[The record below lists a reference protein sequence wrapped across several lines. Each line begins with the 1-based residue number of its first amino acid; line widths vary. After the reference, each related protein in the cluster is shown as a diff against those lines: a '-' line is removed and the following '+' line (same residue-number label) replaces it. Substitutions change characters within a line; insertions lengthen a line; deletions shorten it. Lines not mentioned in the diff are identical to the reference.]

1 MKHQF
6 STFRIANIGGGS
18 LAAGPSAVMGG
29 HGPAL
34 WRPSKP
40 HVRELGVGAEGGR
53 GSQLGTNTGF
63 IFIVNPHARNGRT
76 SAKLEELRHALNH
89 HGILYDVRPSES
101 LDHASALSREA
112 NLAGYHTVVAVGGDG
127 TINRVLNGFFAADGS
142 RISQARMAAIHIG
155 TSPDFCRSYGIPLEI
170 PEAVETLDS
179 CVTKPLYPGRV
190 SYSRQPLCAE
200 SLAPTTS
207 FFGCCANVGFG
218 ANLARLANGGI
229 RKRVG
234 DFSGTLLSLLRVLRT
249 FQPVTLNMRLDG
261 VERQIRNV
269 YNVAVGR
276 SRYVASG
283 LQIRHR
289 LRAVDPRLYL
299 VCLRDLSW
307 KNLPAVLY
315 ALYSGRPISAR
326 PYLSI
331 HYAHTI
337 AIGSPD
343 TPVELEFDGDPAGWC
358 PAEFSLASEPVGLL
372 VPARL

>member
-6 STFRIANIGGGS
+6 STFRGANVGGS
-18 LAAGPSAVMGG
+18 PLAARSSPVMGG
-29 HGPAL
+29 DGPAL
-34 WRPSKP
+34 WHPPFP
-40 HVRELGVGAEGGR
+40 HVREPGVRGDGAR
-53 GSQLGTNTGF
+53 GSQLRTNTGF
-63 IFIVNPHARNGRT
+63 MFIVNPQAHNGRT
-76 SAKLEELRHALNH
+76 SAKLEELRQALNQ

-101 LDHASALSREA
+101 LDHATALSREA
-112 NLAGYHTVVAVGGDG
+112 NVAGYHTIVAVGGDG
-127 TINRVLNGFFAADGS
+127 TINRVLNGFFGSDGTRLS
-142 RISQARMAAIHIG
+142 LARMAAIHIG
-155 TSPDFCRSYGIPLEI
+155 TSPDFCRSYGIPLGI
-170 PEAVETLDS
+170 PEAVETLAS
-179 CVTKPLYPGRV
+179 GITKPVYPGRV
-190 SYSRQPLCAE
+190 SYSKQPLNAE
-200 SLAPTTS
+200 SVAPATA

-229 RKRVG
+229 RKRIG
-234 DFSGTLLSLLRVLRT
+234 DFSGTFLSLLRVLRT
-249 FQPVTLNMRLDG
+249 FQPVTLHIRLDG
-261 VERQIRNV
+261 AERQIRNV

-358 PAEFSLASEPVGLL
+358 PAEFSLASEPVELL